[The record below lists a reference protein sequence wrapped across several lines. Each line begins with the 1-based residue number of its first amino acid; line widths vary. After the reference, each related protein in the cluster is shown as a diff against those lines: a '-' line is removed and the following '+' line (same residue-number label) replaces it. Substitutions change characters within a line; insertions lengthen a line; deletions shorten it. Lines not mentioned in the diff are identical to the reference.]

1 MPADRVI
8 ALNAPWASAQEDAAL
23 RQLYQQM
30 NEILPRHIE
39 FDGFT
44 LEVDAGGAN
53 IYRSTD
59 YLHAS
64 RSSLY
69 QALAHEAPP
78 AYVLDIGANIGF
90 SSVLFAR
97 AFPHADIY
105 AFEPNPEIASYFERN
120 VQRNQISNVRR
131 VNKLMGAAPCAKQSF
146 QVNTAFSV
154 DSRVSGLSAH
164 FSLHEIPQTSIDA
177 FIAEQGLS
185 GRFFIK
191 IDTQGYE
198 EHVLEGGSQTLSDLA
213 DSYIMMEFAPFWLQQ
228 AGTAPTD
235 FLRRLCERHRVVEL
249 SSAPAFHVPDLAAIK
264 QTQIHAA
271 DADVFVAY
279 VQSLHRAGRGW
290 CDLLIYGNR

>member
-1 MPADRVI
+1 M
-8 ALNAPWASAQEDAAL
+8 
-23 RQLYQQM
+23 
-30 NEILPRHIE
+30 
-39 FDGFT
+39 
-44 LEVDAGGAN
+44 
-53 IYRSTD
+53 
-59 YLHAS
+59 
-64 RSSLY
+64 
-69 QALAHEAPP
+69 
-78 AYVLDIGANIGF
+78 
-90 SSVLFAR
+90 
-97 AFPHADIY
+97 
-105 AFEPNPEIASYFERN
+105 
-120 VQRNQISNVRR
+120 
-131 VNKLMGAAPCAKQSF
+131 
-146 QVNTAFSV
+146 
-154 DSRVSGLSAH
+154 
-164 FSLHEIPQTSIDA
+164 
-177 FIAEQGLS
+177 S